1 MREQHGVTGMLVY
14 LHLNSEGGYMI
25 YCLRCSPAKH
35 RTTNRFENKP
45 GGIVAG
51 GASRSEIIRKGL

>member
-1 MREQHGVTGMLVY
+1 MLVY

-25 YCLRCSPAKH
+25 YCLRCSPAEH